1 MEKPPIEDGD
11 PRAKSPTLDEGCRV
25 AVECP
30 RCDPVLVRVALI
42 ADIHGNIAALDAVL
56 EDIERQRV
64 DSVVN
69 LGDLLSG
76 GLHPR
81 RTADRLMALG
91 FPTIAGNH
99 DRYLLEQEPD
109 SMGSWDRHAHDRL
122 DDEHRR
128 WLGSLPF
135 SLELGNGILAVHG
148 TPTDDQQYFLHS
160 VDPHGSREA
169 TEVEII
175 ERAAGLTDRS
185 VIACG
190 HTHLQRQW
198 TLPSGTLVVN
208 PGSVGAPAYDDDQP
222 YPHVMESGSPHARYA
237 VLDDHST
244 GSWTVSFER
253 VEYDH
258 IGAAD
263 DARAHGMTDIADA
276 LLTGFVGPAPREQS
290 H

>member
-1 MEKPPIEDGD
+1 MEKPPTEDGSL
-11 PRAKSPTLDEGCRV
+11 RVKSPALATGRRV
-25 AVECP
+25 AVDCP
-30 RCDPVLVRVALI
+30 RCDSVVVRVALI

-56 EDIERQRV
+56 EDIERHHV
-64 DSVVN
+64 DSVIN

-81 RTADRLMALG
+81 RTADRLMALDM
-91 FPTIAGNH
+91 PTIAGNH
-99 DRYLLEQEPD
+99 DRYLLEQAPD

-122 DDEHRR
+122 DDEHRQ
-128 WLGSLPF
+128 WLASLPF
-135 SLELGNGILAVHG
+135 SLELDRGILAVHG

-160 VDPHGSREA
+160 VDPDGSREA
-169 TEVEII
+169 TEAEILD
-175 ERAAGLTDRS
+175 RAAGFTDRA

-208 PGSVGAPAYDDDQP
+208 PGSVGVPAYDDDQP
-222 YPHVMESGSPHARYA
+222 HPHVMESGSPHARYA
-237 VLDDHST
+237 VLDDHGR
-244 GSWTVSFER
+244 GSWTVSFEL

-258 IGAAD
+258 VGTAA
-263 DARAHGMTDIADA
+263 DARAHGMSDIADA
-276 LLTGFVGPAPREQS
+276 LLTGFVGPAPQMPS

>member
-1 MEKPPIEDGD
+1 M
-11 PRAKSPTLDEGCRV
+11 
-25 AVECP
+25 
-30 RCDPVLVRVALI
+30 RVALI
-42 ADIHGNIAALDAVL
+42 ADVHGNIAALDAVL
-56 EDIERQRV
+56 EDIERQCV

-109 SMGSWDRHAHDRL
+109 SMGSWDRHAHDQL

-175 ERAAGLTDRS
+175 ERAAGFTDRS
-185 VIACG
+185 VIACA
-190 HTHLQRQW
+190 HTHLQRHW

-237 VLDDHST
+237 VLDDHDT

-258 IGAAD
+258 GGAAD

-276 LLTGFVGPAPREQS
+276 LLTGFVGLAPCEQS

>member
-1 MEKPPIEDGD
+1 MQ
-11 PRAKSPTLDEGCRV
+11 ASPELLEFDV
-25 AVECP
+25 AVQCR
-30 RCDPVLVRVALI
+30 RCHAVDVRIALI

-56 EDIERQRV
+56 DDLERHRV

-81 RTADRLMALG
+81 RTADRLMALD

-99 DRYLLEQEPD
+99 DRYLLEQHPD
-109 SMGSWDRHAHDRL
+109 SMGRWDRHAHDRL
-122 DDEHRR
+122 EDRHRR

-135 SLELGNGILAVHG
+135 SLELDGGILAVHG

-160 VDPHGSREA
+160 VDANGSREA
-169 TEVEII
+169 TEAEILD
-175 ERAAGLTDRS
+175 RAAGFTDKA

-237 VLDDHST
+237 ILDDHDRD
-244 GSWTVSFER
+244 SWTVSFEL

-258 IGAAD
+258 VSAAA
-263 DARAHGMTDIADA
+263 DARAHGMKNIADA
-276 LLTGFVGPAPREQS
+276 LLTGYVGPGPHFPS
-290 H
+290 D